1 MDWNERAL
9 FVLDNQDLLTSA
21 ATETDFLKSA
31 LLQGTAQSEN
41 FETIDLSE
49 ILPCSG
55 RSCAGMVYSIMKTK
69 NIFLL
74 VAIVAG
80 LIGFTGGF
88 GNEMIMGVAK
98 AFAGVF
104 FILFFV
110 IHVFVG
116 PQMGNDPTAK
126 GRH

>member
-1 MDWNERAL
+1 
-9 FVLDNQDLLTSA
+9 
-21 ATETDFLKSA
+21 
-31 LLQGTAQSEN
+31 
-41 FETIDLSE
+41 
-49 ILPCSG
+49 
-55 RSCAGMVYSIMKTK
+55 MVSFIMKTK

-116 PQMGNDPTAK
+116 PQMGNDPAVK